1 MLQLYTTIKNDA
13 PSGVKYAIWKFAGE
27 DFKSGSQLSVNPSEE
42 AIFVKDGKVENV
54 FSEGRYRLSTKNY
67 PFVQEFRS
75 FASLGASAFSCKI
88 YYIDKSDFMDA
99 RWGTTSPMTIID
111 PYSGLVSSILARGS
125 YVIRIKDSEVFFRNY
140 AGSKGEVGITKSNII
155 DNFRSDVLEKVR
167 TLISEFV
174 RNSKDDLANINM
186 YLQELAETM
195 RPKVSEFF
203 DEYGLEL
210 KKFNIESIDVNME
223 TRKEIEKK
231 KAEKIAMM
239 EEAKGE
245 RGVMEILGQN
255 WTAQQGMKIYK
266 TAAGNPN
273 GVAGAFGIAALDR
286 VGGGGIPKSEYVPF
300 ENESHRANTRS
311 PAQYCP
317 ECGSEVLDEDVCCSN
332 CGYELKK
339 ICPNCGKVLPPTAKF
354 CSKCRTK
361 LADCG
366 NEDSKSNPERQ
377 TSEDNSQKA

>member
-1 MLQLYTTIKNDA
+1 MGCTT
-13 PSGVKYAIWKFAGE
+13 
-27 DFKSGSQLSVNPSEE
+27 
-42 AIFVKDGKVENV
+42 
-54 FSEGRYRLSTKNY
+54 
-67 PFVQEFRS
+67 
-75 FASLGASAFSCKI
+75 
-88 YYIDKSDFMDA
+88 
-99 RWGTTSPMTIID
+99 
-111 PYSGLVSSILARGS
+111 
-125 YVIRIKDSEVFFRNY
+125 
-140 AGSKGEVGITKSNII
+140 
-155 DNFRSDVLEKVR
+155 
-167 TLISEFV
+167 
-174 RNSKDDLANINM
+174 
-186 YLQELAETM
+186 
-195 RPKVSEFF
+195 
-203 DEYGLEL
+203 
-210 KKFNIESIDVNME
+210 
-223 TRKEIEKK
+223 
-231 KAEKIAMM
+231 
-239 EEAKGE
+239 

>member
-1 MLQLYTTIKNDA
+1 M
-13 PSGVKYAIWKFAGE
+13 
-27 DFKSGSQLSVNPSEE
+27 NPSEE

-174 RNSKDDLANINM
+174 RNSKDVCKHQYVSSGIGRNN
-186 YLQELAETM
+186 ET
-195 RPKVSEFF
+195 
-203 DEYGLEL
+203 
-210 KKFNIESIDVNME
+210 ES
-223 TRKEIEKK
+223 
-231 KAEKIAMM
+231 
-239 EEAKGE
+239 
-245 RGVMEILGQN
+245 
-255 WTAQQGMKIYK
+255 
-266 TAAGNPN
+266 
-273 GVAGAFGIAALDR
+273 F
-286 VGGGGIPKSEYVPF
+286 
-300 ENESHRANTRS
+300 
-311 PAQYCP
+311 
-317 ECGSEVLDEDVCCSN
+317 
-332 CGYELKK
+332 
-339 ICPNCGKVLPPTAKF
+339 
-354 CSKCRTK
+354 
-361 LADCG
+361 
-366 NEDSKSNPERQ
+366 
-377 TSEDNSQKA
+377 